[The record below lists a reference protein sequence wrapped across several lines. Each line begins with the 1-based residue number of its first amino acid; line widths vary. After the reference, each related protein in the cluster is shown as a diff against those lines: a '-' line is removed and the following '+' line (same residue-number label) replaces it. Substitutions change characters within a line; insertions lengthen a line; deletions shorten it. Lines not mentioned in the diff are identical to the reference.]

1 MFLKIFY
8 IIFALLYQTVGYTK
22 TSDKN
27 DFNYKYL
34 SSYFSALISFDNQ
47 KNNKALEF
55 FESSKYL
62 KKKHNNYLKEYV
74 YSLVLD
80 GQIKKAVNQ
89 IKSLRNMKNSNF
101 FEGKLLIVLD
111 LINKKKY
118 VQASKIIKSFNLS
131 NENTYE
137 FIIIKTLESF
147 NNLFKNKKLQYS
159 TSDFGKLSLIV
170 NAFQNCYLN
179 SNKTDSHF
187 LNLINSAE
195 GDYSR
200 YLFFY
205 LSNVIENKDYK
216 TAKQISKTIEPFS
229 STLLISQSKKWIDNE
244 NYKKFN
250 KHFSCQNE
258 NDLLS
263 EFFFLISNLYSSQ
276 NIIETSNFYLSVSN
290 YLNPK
295 FYFNLSL
302 LAENYYD
309 NDNFD
314 ISREI
319 LEKFSSED
327 EIYFW
332 YKIKKIAQIISE
344 EENDDKSLKYIED
357 NISDLKQ
364 KSPKILFD
372 LANIYKNFE
381 NYKIAIDYY
390 TQVLN
395 QIDKNSNM
403 YADVLYRRGGTYER
417 LKNYSKADKDLLMS
431 LNIRPDHAY
440 TLNYLSYS
448 WLERNIKIEQAMKM
462 LMRAYELREN
472 DPYITDSVGWG
483 YYLIGDFINAEKYLR
498 KAVELMP
505 DDPIVNDHY
514 GDVLWQLDRKL
525 QAKYFWEHVLKLED
539 TEEEMKKDVENK
551 LIDGPRKI

>member
-62 KKKHNNYLKEYV
+62 KKKHNNFLKEYV

-89 IKSLRNMKNSNF
+89 IKSSRNMKNSNF
-101 FEGKLLIVLD
+101 FEGKLLLVLD
-111 LINKKKY
+111 LMNKKKY
-118 VQASKIIKSFNLS
+118 IQASNIVKSFNVS

-332 YKIKKIAQIISE
+332 YKIKKIAQIISD

-525 QAKYFWEHVLKLED
+525 QAKYFWEHVLELED
-539 TEEEMKKDVENK
+539 TEEEMKKDIENK

>member
-1 MFLKIFY
+1 M
-8 IIFALLYQTVGYTK
+8 
-22 TSDKN
+22 N
-27 DFNYKYL
+27 
-34 SSYFSALISFDNQ
+34 
-47 KNNKALEF
+47 E
-55 FESSKYL
+55 
-62 KKKHNNYLKEYV
+62 
-74 YSLVLD
+74 
-80 GQIKKAVNQ
+80 
-89 IKSLRNMKNSNF
+89 
-101 FEGKLLIVLD
+101 
-111 LINKKKY
+111 KKY

-357 NISDLKQ
+357 NISYLKQ

-431 LNIRPDHAY
+431 LKIRPDHAY

-448 WLERNIKIEQAMKM
+448 WLERNIKIEQAMQM

-472 DPYITDSVGWG
+472 DPHITDSVGWG

-525 QAKYFWEHVLKLED
+525 QAKYFWEHVLELED
-539 TEEEMKKDVENK
+539 TEEEMKKDIENK

>member
-89 IKSLRNMKNSNF
+89 IKSSRNMKNSNF

-111 LINKKKY
+111 LMNKKKY

-332 YKIKKIAQIISE
+332 YKIKKIAQIISD

-525 QAKYFWEHVLKLED
+525 QAKYFWEHVLELED
-539 TEEEMKKDVENK
+539 TEEEMKKDIENK

>member
-89 IKSLRNMKNSNF
+89 IKSSRNTKNSNF

-111 LINKKKY
+111 LMNKKKY
-118 VQASKIIKSFNLS
+118 VQASKIIKTFNLS

-258 NDLLS
+258 NDILS

-357 NISDLKQ
+357 NISYLKQ

-431 LNIRPDHAY
+431 LKIRPDHAY

-448 WLERNIKIEQAMKM
+448 WLERNIKIEQAMQM

-525 QAKYFWEHVLKLED
+525 QAKYFWEHVLELED
-539 TEEEMKKDVENK
+539 TEEEMKKDIENK

>member
-89 IKSLRNMKNSNF
+89 IKSSRNTKNSNF

-111 LINKKKY
+111 LMNKKKY
-118 VQASKIIKSFNLS
+118 VQASKIIKTFNLS

-357 NISDLKQ
+357 NISYLKQ

-462 LMRAYELREN
+462 LMRAYELRED

-498 KAVELMP
+498 RAVELMP

-525 QAKYFWEHVLKLED
+525 QAKYFWEHVLELED
-539 TEEEMKKDVENK
+539 TEEEMKKDIENK

>member
-62 KKKHNNYLKEYV
+62 KKRHDNYLKEYV

-89 IKSLRNMKNSNF
+89 IKSLRNSKNSNF

-111 LINKKKY
+111 LMNKKKY
-118 VQASKIIKSFNLS
+118 IQASKIIKSFNVS

-137 FIIIKTLESF
+137 FIIIKTLERF

-205 LSNVIENKDYK
+205 LSNVIENKNYK
-216 TAKQISKTIEPFS
+216 TAQQISKTIEPFS

-244 NYKKFN
+244 NYKKFS

-309 NDNFD
+309 NDNFE
-314 ISREI
+314 ISRKI

-344 EENDDKSLKYIED
+344 QENDDKSLNYIED

-403 YADVLYRRGGTYER
+403 YADILYRRGGTYER

-431 LNIRPDHAY
+431 LKIRPDHAY

-525 QAKYFWEHVLKLED
+525 QAKYFWEQVLELED
-539 TEEEMKKDVENK
+539 TEEEMRKDIESK

>member
-62 KKKHNNYLKEYV
+62 KKRHDNYLKEYV

-89 IKSLRNMKNSNF
+89 IKSSRNSKNSNF

-111 LINKKKY
+111 LMNKKKY
-118 VQASKIIKSFNLS
+118 IQASKIIKNFNVS

-205 LSNVIENKDYK
+205 LSNVIENKNYK
-216 TAKQISKTIEPFS
+216 TAQQISKTIEPFS

-244 NYKKFN
+244 NYKKFS

-309 NDNFD
+309 NDNFE
-314 ISREI
+314 ISRKI

-344 EENDDKSLKYIED
+344 QENDDKSLKYIED

-403 YADVLYRRGGTYER
+403 YADILYRRGGTYER

-431 LNIRPDHAY
+431 LKIRPDHAY

-525 QAKYFWEHVLKLED
+525 QAKYFWEQVLELED
-539 TEEEMKKDVENK
+539 TEEEMRKDIESK

>member
-62 KKKHNNYLKEYV
+62 KKRHDNYLKEYV

-89 IKSLRNMKNSNF
+89 IKSSRNSKNSNF

-111 LINKKKY
+111 LMNKKKY
-118 VQASKIIKSFNLS
+118 IQASKIIKSFNVS

-216 TAKQISKTIEPFS
+216 TAQQISKTIEPFS

-244 NYKKFN
+244 NYKKFS

-309 NDNFD
+309 NDNFE
-314 ISREI
+314 ISRKI

-344 EENDDKSLKYIED
+344 QENDDKSLNYIED

-403 YADVLYRRGGTYER
+403 YADILYRRGGTYER

-431 LNIRPDHAY
+431 LKIRPDHAY

-525 QAKYFWEHVLKLED
+525 QAKYFWEQVLELED
-539 TEEEMKKDVENK
+539 TEEEMRKDIESK

>member
-27 DFNYKYL
+27 DFNYKHL

-89 IKSLRNMKNSNF
+89 IKSSRNTKNSNF

-111 LINKKKY
+111 LMNKKKY
-118 VQASKIIKSFNLS
+118 VQASKIIKSFNVS

-170 NAFQNCYLN
+170 NAFQSCYLN

-431 LNIRPDHAY
+431 LKIRPDHAY

-525 QAKYFWEHVLKLED
+525 QAKYFWEHVLELED
-539 TEEEMKKDVENK
+539 TEEEMKKDIENK

>member
-8 IIFALLYQTVGYTK
+8 IIFALLYQTIGYTK

-89 IKSLRNMKNSNF
+89 IKSSRNMKNSNF

-525 QAKYFWEHVLKLED
+525 QAKYFWEHVLELED
-539 TEEEMKKDVENK
+539 TEEEMKKDIENK

>member
-27 DFNYKYL
+27 DFNYRYL

-89 IKSLRNMKNSNF
+89 IKSSRNTKNSNF

-111 LINKKKY
+111 LMNKKKY
-118 VQASKIIKSFNLS
+118 VQASKIIKTFNLP

-137 FIIIKTLESF
+137 FIIFKTLESF

-525 QAKYFWEHVLKLED
+525 QAKYFWEHVLELED
-539 TEEEMKKDVENK
+539 TEEEMKKDIENK

>member
-89 IKSLRNMKNSNF
+89 IKSSRNMKNSNF
-101 FEGKLLIVLD
+101 FEGKLLLVLD
-111 LINKKKY
+111 LMNKKKY
-118 VQASKIIKSFNLS
+118 VQASKIIKTFNLS

-525 QAKYFWEHVLKLED
+525 QAKYFWEHVLELED
-539 TEEEMKKDVENK
+539 TEEEMKKDIENK

>member
-1 MFLKIFY
+1 MFLKFFF
-8 IIFALLYQTVGYTK
+8 IIFALIYQTTAYTK
-22 TSDKN
+22 TNDKN
-27 DFNYKYL
+27 DFNYKFL

-74 YSLVLD
+74 HSLVLD

-89 IKSLRNMKNSNF
+89 IKSSHKSKNSNF
-101 FEGKLLIVLD
+101 FEGKLLLVLD
-111 LINKKKY
+111 LMNKKKY
-118 VQASKIIKSFNLS
+118 TQASNIIKSFNVS

-147 NNLFKNKKLQYS
+147 NSLFKNKKLRSS

-381 NYKIAIDYY
+381 NYKVAIDYY

-462 LMRAYELREN
+462 LMRAYELKEN
-472 DPYITDSVGWG
+472 DPFITDSVGWG

-498 KAVELMP
+498 RAVELMP

-525 QAKYFWEHVLKLED
+525 QAKYFWEHVLELED
-539 TEEEMKKDVENK
+539 TEEEMKKDIENK

>member
-80 GQIKKAVNQ
+80 GQNKKAVNQ
-89 IKSLRNMKNSNF
+89 IKSSRNTKNSNF

-111 LINKKKY
+111 LMNKKKY
-118 VQASKIIKSFNLS
+118 VQASKIIKTFNLS

-357 NISDLKQ
+357 NISNLKQ

-525 QAKYFWEHVLKLED
+525 QAKYFWEHVLELED
-539 TEEEMKKDVENK
+539 TEEEMKKDIENK

>member
-62 KKKHNNYLKEYV
+62 KKRHDNYLKEYV

-89 IKSLRNMKNSNF
+89 IKSSRNSKNSNF

-111 LINKKKY
+111 LMNKKKY
-118 VQASKIIKSFNLS
+118 IQASKIIKSFNVS

-205 LSNVIENKDYK
+205 LSNVIENKNYK
-216 TAKQISKTIEPFS
+216 TAQQISKTIEPFS

-309 NDNFD
+309 NDNFE
-314 ISREI
+314 ISRKI

-344 EENDDKSLKYIED
+344 QENDDKSLKYIED

-403 YADVLYRRGGTYER
+403 YADILYRRGGTYER

-431 LNIRPDHAY
+431 LKIRPDHAY

-525 QAKYFWEHVLKLED
+525 QAKYFWEQVLELED
-539 TEEEMKKDVENK
+539 TEEEMRKDIESK

>member
-62 KKKHNNYLKEYV
+62 KKRHDNYLKEYV

-89 IKSLRNMKNSNF
+89 IKSSRNSKNSNF

-111 LINKKKY
+111 LMNKKKY
-118 VQASKIIKSFNLS
+118 IQASKIIKSFNVS

-205 LSNVIENKDYK
+205 LSNVIENKNYK
-216 TAKQISKTIEPFS
+216 TAQQISKTIEPFS

-309 NDNFD
+309 NDNFE
-314 ISREI
+314 ISRKI

-344 EENDDKSLKYIED
+344 QENDDKSLNYIED

-403 YADVLYRRGGTYER
+403 YADILYRRGGTYER

-431 LNIRPDHAY
+431 LKIRPDHAY

-525 QAKYFWEHVLKLED
+525 QAKYFWEQVLELED
-539 TEEEMKKDVENK
+539 TEEEMRKDIESK

>member
-89 IKSLRNMKNSNF
+89 IKSSRNTKNSNF

-111 LINKKKY
+111 LMNKKKY
-118 VQASKIIKSFNLS
+118 VQASKIIKTFNLS

-462 LMRAYELREN
+462 LMRAYKLRED

-525 QAKYFWEHVLKLED
+525 QAKYFWEHVLELED
-539 TEEEMKKDVENK
+539 TEEEMKKDIENK

>member
-89 IKSLRNMKNSNF
+89 IKSSRNMKNSNF

-118 VQASKIIKSFNLS
+118 VQASKIIKTFNLS

-357 NISDLKQ
+357 NISVLKQ

-525 QAKYFWEHVLKLED
+525 QAKYFWEHVLELED
-539 TEEEMKKDVENK
+539 TEEEMKKDIENK

>member
-89 IKSLRNMKNSNF
+89 IKSSRNTKNSNF

-111 LINKKKY
+111 LMNKKKY
-118 VQASKIIKSFNLS
+118 VQASKIIKTFNLS

-137 FIIIKTLESF
+137 FIIFKTLESF

-258 NDLLS
+258 NDILS

-525 QAKYFWEHVLKLED
+525 QAKYFWEHVLELED
-539 TEEEMKKDVENK
+539 TEEEMKKDIENK

>member
-62 KKKHNNYLKEYV
+62 KKRHDNYLKEYV

-89 IKSLRNMKNSNF
+89 IKSSRNSKNSNF

-111 LINKKKY
+111 LMNKKKY
-118 VQASKIIKSFNLS
+118 IQASKIIKNFNVS

-170 NAFQNCYLN
+170 SAFQNCYLN

-216 TAKQISKTIEPFS
+216 TAQQISKTIEPFS

-244 NYKKFN
+244 NYKKFS

-309 NDNFD
+309 NDNFE
-314 ISREI
+314 ISRKI

-344 EENDDKSLKYIED
+344 QENDDKSLNYIED

-403 YADVLYRRGGTYER
+403 YADILYRRGGTYER

-431 LNIRPDHAY
+431 LKIRPDHAY

-483 YYLIGDFINAEKYLR
+483 YYLIGDFVNAEKYLR

-525 QAKYFWEHVLKLED
+525 QAKYFWEQVLELED
-539 TEEEMKKDVENK
+539 TEEEMRKDIESK

>member
-62 KKKHNNYLKEYV
+62 TKRHDNYLKEYV

-89 IKSLRNMKNSNF
+89 IKSSRNMKNSNF
-101 FEGKLLIVLD
+101 FEGKLLVVLD

-118 VQASKIIKSFNLS
+118 VQASKIIKTFNLS

-525 QAKYFWEHVLKLED
+525 QAKYFWEHVLELED
-539 TEEEMKKDVENK
+539 TEEEMKKDIENK

>member
-62 KKKHNNYLKEYV
+62 KKRHDNYLKEYV

-89 IKSLRNMKNSNF
+89 IKSSRNSKNSNF

-111 LINKKKY
+111 LMNKKKY
-118 VQASKIIKSFNLS
+118 IQASKIIKSFNVS

-216 TAKQISKTIEPFS
+216 TAQQISKTIEPFS

-244 NYKKFN
+244 NYKKFS

-309 NDNFD
+309 NDNFE
-314 ISREI
+314 ISRKI

-344 EENDDKSLKYIED
+344 QENDDKSLKYIED

-403 YADVLYRRGGTYER
+403 YADILYRRGGTYER

-431 LNIRPDHAY
+431 LKIRPDHAY

-525 QAKYFWEHVLKLED
+525 QAKYFWEQVLELED
-539 TEEEMKKDVENK
+539 TEEEMRKDIESK

>member
-8 IIFALLYQTVGYTK
+8 IIFFLLYQTVGYTK

-89 IKSLRNMKNSNF
+89 IKSSRNMKNSNF

-147 NNLFKNKKLQYS
+147 NNLFKNKKLQYP

-187 LNLINSAE
+187 LNLINSAD

-205 LSNVIENKDYK
+205 LSNVIENKEYK

-357 NISDLKQ
+357 NISNLKQ

-462 LMRAYELREN
+462 LMRAYELRDD

-525 QAKYFWEHVLKLED
+525 QAKYFWEHVLELED
-539 TEEEMKKDVENK
+539 TEEEMKKDIENK

>member
-27 DFNYKYL
+27 EFNYKYL

-89 IKSLRNMKNSNF
+89 IKSSRNMKNSNF

-111 LINKKKY
+111 LMNKKKY
-118 VQASKIIKSFNLS
+118 VQASKIIKTFNLS

-357 NISDLKQ
+357 NISNLKQ

-525 QAKYFWEHVLKLED
+525 QAKYFWEHVLELED
-539 TEEEMKKDVENK
+539 TEEEMKKDIENK